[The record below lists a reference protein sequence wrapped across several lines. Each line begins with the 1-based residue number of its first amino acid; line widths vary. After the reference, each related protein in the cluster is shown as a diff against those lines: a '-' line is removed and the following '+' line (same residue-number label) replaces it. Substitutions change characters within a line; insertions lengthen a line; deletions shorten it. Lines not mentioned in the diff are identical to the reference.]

1 MTPGEGGLARW
12 ARAARLFRPRRAP
25 TGGRPSGGWKEKMT
39 AMSKKKTHPGDAGAH
54 GGDSVEAGAP
64 GSDAASPDRDARDPN
79 ATATVDDQGRRR
91 PDDADPA
98 GPAGADGGATDSA
111 GADGTDADD
120 DGVEAA
126 LARLE
131 ADLATVQDEKLRLL
145 AEFQNHRRRVE
156 KQLGD
161 ARADGMAAL
170 VSGLLPA
177 LHGIERAL
185 EAARGVDGA
194 GAVVEGLE
202 LVLRDVGRALEQR
215 GLSEVSPRGEAF
227 DAELM
232 EAVGQIPSP
241 DVPEGHVAEV
251 LQKGIRLGDRLIEP
265 ARVLVSMGAPADDA
279 GPGPGTED

>member
-1 MTPGEGGLARW
+1 
-12 ARAARLFRPRRAP
+12 
-25 TGGRPSGGWKEKMT
+25 MT

-54 GGDSVEAGAP
+54 GADSVEAGAP
-64 GSDAASPDRDARDPN
+64 GSDPASPDGDAGDPK
-79 ATATVDDQGRRR
+79 ATATSDHAGRADGSH
-91 PDDADPA
+91 PADPDPARGDAA
-98 GPAGADGGATDSA
+98 GPGEAGGVT
-111 GADGTDADD
+111 DD
-120 DGVEAA
+120 DGGVEAA

-170 VSGLLPA
+170 VSGLLSP

-185 EAARGVDGA
+185 EAARAVEGA

-215 GLSEVSPRGEAF
+215 GLTEVSPRGEAF

-279 GPGPGTED
+279 GAGPATED